1 MRRKGFP
8 ERGSLMDP
16 MNWKLLLHEL
26 VCCVCSA
33 LKPLACKVQKPNSS
47 GIPVCW
53 LTQFVHQIYSIW
65 NMNTQTPLKSCTIT
79 DINVDTYFSKHLHDM
94 KYAKKKRRGENGHI
108 VPTSYGDENHF
119 SFQEISTVNC
129 FCRREARGKKR
140 TINWRMNTVL
150 WSLQNTPSASP
161 SKLSYW
167 APN

>member
-65 NMNTQTPLKSCTIT
+65 NLNTQTPMKSCTIT

-94 KYAKKKRRGENGHI
+94 KYAKKKEEARMGTLYQQVMGTKT
-108 VPTSYGDENHF
+108 TSVF
-119 SFQEISTVNC
+119 KKFPVNC

-167 APN
+167 APK